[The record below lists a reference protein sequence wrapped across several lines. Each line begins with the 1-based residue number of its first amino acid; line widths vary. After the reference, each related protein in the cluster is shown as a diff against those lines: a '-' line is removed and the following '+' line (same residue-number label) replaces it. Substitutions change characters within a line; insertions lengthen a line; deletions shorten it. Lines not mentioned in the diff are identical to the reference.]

1 MPAIKISEFPL
12 HRHDGGFFSS
22 TCLHSQIPYDVGWSW
37 WRFLTSG
44 MPMLYLFEAFSW
56 WWLGGFWKM
65 LYHLSRIL
73 PWCQQHSSISLDFCW
88 HQLHFLPIWCS
99 IMTFRYAFTVSII
112 FIFGFLIQHHPLER
126 NQAPIYSLPVW
137 GGADM
142 WEGKRCTLGVGRQTR
157 RGAPMDA
164 PKNFCIS
171 RITHGWTVTHITHTW
186 RKKQKKS

>member
-1 MPAIKISEFPL
+1 
-12 HRHDGGFFSS
+12 
-22 TCLHSQIPYDVGWSW
+22 
-37 WRFLTSG
+37 
-44 MPMLYLFEAFSW
+44 MLYLFEAFSW

-88 HQLHFLPIWCS
+88 HQLHFLSIWCS

-142 WEGKRCTLGVGRQTR
+142 WEGKRCTLGWAGKREEAPRWTPPKTSVYQELHTAELLLTVRILGEKSRK
-157 RGAPMDA
+157 GA
-164 PKNFCIS
+164 KKELKRS
-171 RITHGWTVTHITHTW
+171 RK
-186 RKKQKKS
+186 RELK